1 MTTKGNYGP
10 MVAILNSDPLK
21 PQHFK
26 THKQIKQFQHFF
38 YITLFIYL
46 KENNLFIKNLQ
57 TFNNYTQVF
66 CVLHRTPT

>member
-1 MTTKGNYGP
+1 MYPVKLMTTKGNYGP

-38 YITLFIYL
+38 LYHTVYIS
-46 KENNLFIKNLQ
+46 
-57 TFNNYTQVF
+57 
-66 CVLHRTPT
+66 

>member
-1 MTTKGNYGP
+1 MYPVKLMTTKGNYGP

-38 YITLFIYL
+38 ISHCLYILKKTIYSL
-46 KENNLFIKNLQ
+46 KIFKLLTTTMQNML
-57 TFNNYTQVF
+57 
-66 CVLHRTPT
+66 